1 MQERPDTCT
10 CVTIGIGKGK
20 YVMAKAIIMPQVGQ
34 DIKTGAIV
42 EWCVKEND
50 YVKKGDVVAI
60 VESDKATFE
69 VEAYKSGV
77 LLKILYDAGAEV
89 KVLDPIAYIGEAGE
103 NVEELESADI
113 STNETIEITPS
124 RKEQDEK
131 ETEQPRKSG
140 VAVLPAA
147 KRAAREYGVELS
159 KITGSGPNGRILKQD
174 VLTAVSSVTSDIQE
188 QAATHHKK
196 EAVMKAIIF
205 DCDGV
210 LADTERDGHRVA
222 FNKAFANKGFA
233 VEWGV
238 ELYGKLLEVS
248 GGKERMKHYF
258 DSHGWPPGVADKD
271 ALIKELHKLKTDF
284 FLQIIESG
292 ELPLRSGVA
301 RFVDEAIAADVTL
314 VVCSTSHERAVN
326 LVVEKLLGSERKAR
340 FSAIL
345 AGDVVSKKKPDPEI
359 YNLASERLKLEPS
372 ECVVIEDN
380 RNGLLSAKA
389 AGMYCVITT
398 NCYTKG
404 EDFTEADLVVSELG
418 DLPNVQVTLET
429 VRNIIEKA
437 DIR

>member
-1 MQERPDTCT
+1 
-10 CVTIGIGKGK
+10 
-20 YVMAKAIIMPQVGQ
+20 MAKAIIMPQVGQ

-50 YVKKGDVVAI
+50 YVNKGDVVAI

-69 VEAYKSGV
+69 VEAYESGV

-89 KVLDPIAYIGEAGE
+89 KVLDPIAYIGEPGE
-103 NVEELESADI
+103 DIEELESADVA
-113 STNETIEITPS
+113 TKEAIEITPS
-124 RKEQDEK
+124 RKEQDKK
-131 ETEQPRKSG
+131 ETELPRKPG
-140 VAVLPAA
+140 VAVSPAA
-147 KRAAREYGVELS
+147 KRAAREYGVDLS
-159 KITGSGPNGRILKQD
+159 KITGSGPDGRILKQD
-174 VLTAVSSVTSDIQE
+174 VLAAVSSVTSDIQE
-188 QAATHHKK
+188 QPAAHKTK
-196 EAVMKAIIF
+196 EAVMKAVIF

-258 DSHGWPPGVADKD
+258 DSHGWPRDVADKD

-301 RFVDEAIAADVTL
+301 RLVDEAIAADVTL

-359 YNLASERLKLEPS
+359 YNLASERLSLEPS
-372 ECVVIEDN
+372 ECLVIEDN

-398 NCYTKG
+398 NGYTKD
-404 EDFTEADLVVSELG
+404 EDFTEADLAVSELG
-418 DLPNVQVTLET
+418 DPPNVQVTLET
-429 VRNIIEKA
+429 IRNIIEKS
-437 DIR
+437 